1 MLDFVILRNF
11 LFHSTSCNHAE
22 HGACDGH
29 HLCVCLCVCVCV
41 CVCVYVCGFR
51 GSVLNFVILLYF
63 FSTALPATMLSMA
76 RVTATTCV
84 CVFVCVC
91 VCVYVCG
98 FRGSVLNFVLL
109 PYFFSTALPATMLS
123 MARVTATTCVC
134 VCVRV
139 CVCVCVCVCVFQRQF
154 VGLCNTTLNFSTA
167 LPATM
172 LSMARVTATTCVCV
186 RFQK

>member
-1 MLDFVILRNF
+1 
-11 LFHSTSCNHAE
+11 
-22 HGACDGH
+22 
-29 HLCVCLCVCVCV
+29 
-41 CVCVYVCGFR
+41 
-51 GSVLNFVILLYF
+51 
-63 FSTALPATMLSMA
+63 MLSMA

-134 VCVRV
+134 V
-139 CVCVCVCVCVFQRQF
+139 
-154 VGLCNTTLNFSTA
+154 
-167 LPATM
+167 
-172 LSMARVTATTCVCV
+172 

>member
-1 MLDFVILRNF
+1 MCVCVCVCGFRGSVLDFVILRNF

-84 CVFVCVC
+84 CV
-91 VCVYVCG
+91 
-98 FRGSVLNFVLL
+98 
-109 PYFFSTALPATMLS
+109 
-123 MARVTATTCVC
+123 
-134 VCVRV
+134 CVRV